1 MEKVRIGIIG
11 AGSFAHAHARALTRI
26 PGATV
31 VAVADHTKEKAEAF
45 CREFGWDGA
54 VCYTDHNEMLE
65 KEKLD
70 CVSVCT
76 ANAAHASCSVDAL
89 RRGVSVLCEKPM
101 SVTYEEALSMCEA
114 AEAGGALLS
123 IGFQPRFDENM
134 REIKR
139 IVSSGV
145 LGKVY
150 YVQTG
155 GGRRHGIPT
164 PVGTSF
170 IDEKKAGYGALG
182 DIGCYSLD
190 LVLNALGY
198 PRAKTVTGYT
208 SAYFGHDPEYYLA
221 DGKPAHYADVFSV
234 DDFAAA
240 FIRLEGDIIL
250 DFRIAW
256 AMHIDTPGDTIFLG
270 TKGGLRVPSTDCWNG
285 RIPSPMT
292 LYYDEGG
299 ERKQKQIPLHPESE
313 DLIYA
318 KLRNFV
324 DCVARFKEGEPY
336 ELNCPGREI
345 LRNQEILFAIKRSA
359 ELGREVVIE

>member
-1 MEKVRIGIIG
+1 MKKVRIGIIG
-11 AGSFAHAHARALTRI
+11 TGSFAHAHARALNQI
-26 PGATV
+26 PEAEV
-31 VAVADHTKEKAEAF
+31 VAVADHTRSKAETF
-45 CREFGWDGA
+45 CAEFGWEET
-54 VCYTDHNEMLE
+54 VCYTDHIEMLE
-65 KEKLD
+65 KEDLD

-76 ANAAHASCSVDAL
+76 ASASHASCSVDAL
-89 RRGVSVLCEKPM
+89 SRGIHVLCEKPM
-101 SVTYEEALSMCEA
+101 SVTYDEARTMCA
-114 AEAGGALLS
+114 AAKESGALLS

-164 PVGTSF
+164 PAGTSF
-170 IDEKKAGYGALG
+170 IEEKKAGYGALG

-208 SAYFGHDPEYYLA
+208 SAFFGKDPAYYLA
-221 DGKPAHYADVFSV
+221 DGKPASYAEVFSV

-285 RIPSPMT
+285 RLPSPMT
-292 LYYDEGG
+292 LYYDEDGQ
-299 ERKQKQIPLHPESE
+299 RKEKQIPLHPAGD
-313 DLIYA
+313 DLIYR
-318 KLRNFV
+318 KLQNFV
-324 DCVARFKEGEPY
+324 DCVAAVKEGRPY
-336 ELNCPGREI
+336 ELNCPGDQI
-345 LRNQEILFAIKRSA
+345 IRNQEILDAIKRSA
-359 ELGREVVIE
+359 ELGREVTIE